1 MKGPFQFH
9 HRSPNSQDQPGTSTT
24 SDGHYSERPQL
35 LTATASNNDH
45 TATNIRRA
53 RQQNGLFFFF
63 IRKTKFPLTSDSRE
77 IPRHQTGYIVGDL
90 VHVDLRT
97 RAYNARPMSSKAISH
112 FVA

>member
-1 MKGPFQFH
+1 MY
-9 HRSPNSQDQPGTSTT
+9 SVLLSLST
-24 SDGHYSERPQL
+24 L
-35 LTATASNNDH
+35 KAALC
-45 TATNIRRA
+45 
-53 RQQNGLFFFF
+53 FF
-63 IRKTKFPLTSDSRE
+63 IRKTNFPLTSDSRE